1 MLPLS
6 ASNTVLDTVTVIRS
20 AEVISFYNDI
30 QGQSFLSVNEISKL
44 QSPIKGV
51 HIDRDQQVYTVP
63 YDETIEVP
71 LLNPLTGE
79 LLNSSI
85 TTPELIT
92 ILYSIYAFARNHHLA
107 AVAAQQQANQLGDQ
121 TNVINVDA

>member
-20 AEVISFYNDI
+20 AEVISFYNDV
-30 QGQSFLSVNEISKL
+30 QGQSFLSVDEISKL

-51 HIDRDQQVYTVP
+51 HIDRDQQVYTIP
-63 YDETIEVP
+63 YDETIEIP

-92 ILYSIYAFARNHHLA
+92 ILYSVYSFARNHHLA
-107 AVAAQQQANQLGDQ
+107 AVAAQQQVNQLGDQ

>member
-85 TTPELIT
+85 TTPELIE
-92 ILYSIYAFARNHHLA
+92 LS
-107 AVAAQQQANQLGDQ
+107 
-121 TNVINVDA
+121 